1 MGEAPLAP
9 KCRHCDA
16 TNDSGASE
24 CWLCQRRD
32 WREPPTVG
40 SKDSPSRSRGSPRAQ
55 FMGCMVVVTIALIT
69 MVGLSFRAGRIVG
82 LAVSI
87 LGALFFALAIALF
100 TICMAIA

>member
-1 MGEAPLAP
+1 MSEAPLAP

-32 WREPPTVG
+32 WREPSTAR
-40 SKDSPSRSRGSPRAQ
+40 KDSPSRPRDSPRAQ
-55 FMGCMVVVTIALIT
+55 FVGCMVIIAIALIA
-69 MVGLSFRAGRIVG
+69 MVGLSFRAGRIIG
-82 LAVSI
+82 LAVAI
-87 LGALFFALAIALF
+87 LGAAFYALAIALF